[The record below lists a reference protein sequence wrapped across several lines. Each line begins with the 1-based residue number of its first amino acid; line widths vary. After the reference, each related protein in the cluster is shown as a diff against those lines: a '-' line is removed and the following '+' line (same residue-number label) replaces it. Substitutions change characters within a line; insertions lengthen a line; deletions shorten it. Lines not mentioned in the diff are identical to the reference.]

1 MIRSMTGFGTGKSES
16 AGALVRIDVKTVNHK
31 YLDLHVRLPAEHQG
45 LEATIRKA
53 VSERLARGRVDV
65 TVSVE
70 RARSQLRIEADSDF
84 IGAYLELVRSL
95 QRQFPITGE
104 LSIESITRVPGAIR
118 VSAAE
123 ASEEEDLALVAQ
135 VENAVE
141 QALSGVVRMRALEG
155 EALRQDLSGR
165 LAVIRESLGVIGRN
179 ADVLVAH
186 YRERLVKRV
195 GELAPS
201 ITLDSGRLEMEALI
215 YADKSD
221 IAEEITRLAS
231 HLDQFEAAL
240 GQGEEAG
247 KRLDFLL
254 QEMNREVTTILSKS
268 SGLNQSA
275 ALIGE
280 AAIRSKVEIDKL
292 REQVQNVE

>member
-1 MIRSMTGFGTGKSES
+1 M
-16 AGALVRIDVKTVNHK
+16 
-31 YLDLHVRLPAEHQG
+31 
-45 LEATIRKA
+45 
-53 VSERLARGRVDV
+53 
-65 TVSVE
+65 
-70 RARSQLRIEADSDF
+70 
-84 IGAYLELVRSL
+84 
-95 QRQFPITGE
+95 
-104 LSIESITRVPGAIR
+104 
-118 VSAAE
+118 SAAE

>member
-1 MIRSMTGFGTGKSES
+1 MTGFGTGKSES